1 MVAVLC
7 SVGGGMEYEHWGHRI
22 YLFILTLDP
31 SLVAVFIQGLNV
43 PGTQC

>member
-1 MVAVLC
+1 MPC
-7 SVGGGMEYEHWGHRI
+7 VGGWWHARMEYEHWGHRI

-43 PGTQC
+43 PGTQY